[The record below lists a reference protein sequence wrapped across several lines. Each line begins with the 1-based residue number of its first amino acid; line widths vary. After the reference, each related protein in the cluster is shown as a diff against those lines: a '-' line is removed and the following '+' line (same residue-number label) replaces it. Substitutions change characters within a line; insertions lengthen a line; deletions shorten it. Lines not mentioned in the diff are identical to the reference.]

1 MPPGVAG
8 MAIALVN
15 TGLFLGAAILQPA
28 FGWAM
33 DLTWDGALADGVRRY
48 ALSDYRNGLWLS
60 AAFAL
65 IGLIAALRVR
75 ETHCRNLTQQPPGI

>member
-1 MPPGVAG
+1 VPPGVAG

-33 DLTWDGALADGVRRY
+33 DLTWDGAMVAGVRHY
-48 ALSDYRNGLWLS
+48 ALADYRNGLWLS
-60 AAFAL
+60 CGFAL
-65 IGLIAALRVR
+65 LALVASALVR
-75 ETHCRNLTQQPPGI
+75 ETRGRNLTLA

>member
-1 MPPGVAG
+1 

-33 DLTWDGALADGVRRY
+33 DLTWDGTLADGVRRY
-48 ALSDYRNGLWLS
+48 ALGDYQNGLWLS
-60 AAFAL
+60 CGFAL
-65 IGLIAALRVR
+65 LALVASLFVR
-75 ETHCRNLTQQPPGI
+75 ETRCRNLTLQYRASS